1 MDGNEFYPPSGRL
14 VTDTGCIAAKKRVS
28 FLVPTPWRLP
38 GAPKKYPLKD
48 LANFSRVIESYNIK
62 FYIPVLV
69 THSIIRKC
77 GEFHYIIY
85 RIDKIALL
93 LVMAI

>member
-1 MDGNEFYPPSGRL
+1 MYSR
-14 VTDTGCIAAKKRVS
+14 KKRVS

-77 GEFHYIIY
+77 GEFHFIIY